1 MTFVD
6 VDQRQRLLQEAMDEY
21 GDYLVK
27 VCYTYVRNWQTA
39 EDLAQD
45 SFIKYY
51 RALPKFR
58 NESSVKTYLFRIAV
72 NVCHDYLASWKYKKV
87 IISNS
92 FQKLLHT
99 EKTTEQLVLQQNEE
113 EMLVQAIERLSPKYK
128 DVIVLFHFIDMSL
141 EEVSMTLKLPV
152 NTVKTRL
159 RRARQMIGLSL
170 QEEGGTYGPNT

>member
-1 MTFVD
+1 MD
-6 VDQRQRLLQEAMDEY
+6 VDQQQKLLHEAMDEY

-58 NESSVKTYLFRIAV
+58 QESSVKTYLFRIAV

-92 FQKLLHT
+92 FQKIHT
-99 EKTTEQLVLQQNEE
+99 EKTTEQLVLKQTEE
-113 EMLVQAIERLSPKYK
+113 EMLVQAIEQLSTKYK

-170 QEEGGTYGPNT
+170 QEGDETYGPNT